1 MEKTKTNKQTNK
13 KQRARTKE
21 SKERKKKQMEG
32 SSRKKEGGKVWECC
46 LVIGRKRRCGWEKR
60 ERKEGPAQ
68 KACTITILIL
78 EVHHRPGCKE
88 LSGPA
93 LDFSI
98 LPPLM
103 FVSIYFERQSSRFQ
117 NIPC

>member
-1 MEKTKTNKQTNK
+1 M
-13 KQRARTKE
+13 
-21 SKERKKKQMEG
+21 ERKKKMEG

-60 ERKEGPAQ
+60 ERREGPAQ

-103 FVSIYFERQSSRFQ
+103 FVRIYFERQSSRFQ